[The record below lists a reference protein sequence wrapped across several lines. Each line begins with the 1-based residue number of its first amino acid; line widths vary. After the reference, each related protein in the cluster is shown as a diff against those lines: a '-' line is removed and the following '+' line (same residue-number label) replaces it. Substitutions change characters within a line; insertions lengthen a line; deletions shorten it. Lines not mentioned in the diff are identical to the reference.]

1 MKKMES
7 KIEKQNRRDQ
17 KEEKHVHAV
26 LYFLLGIL
34 LSASITAASI
44 VYVVPKMVVKTERAA
59 VSAVTSE
66 LVEDTVKA
74 SLGSY
79 LATNKITVSD
89 ESMADIAQYIADSVN
104 NSNELTG
111 DELWEV
117 KNLIKVSVQDAQN
130 SLSDNVNVN
139 AENTNANINSS
150 VTNMQEFVVNGDN
163 EISNALK
170 EYIDNIVVPGITTSL
185 QMNTEDI
192 VNVNRTIVQMGNS
205 YSSYMT
211 ENNTNLEEIIK
222 LVEDTQDTVEDYR
235 EQLTEKVS
243 DFRTEY
249 DNYVKATDEQIE
261 YVNEKLGEYV
271 TIAEYESFKENYN
284 EYKKDIENTVEKLQ
298 NSIER
303 LDVQKADKTA
313 LEELAAN
320 VNELKN
326 SYDNFTGE
334 NGDFAAL
341 KDRVTSTETDVAQN
355 GNDIVALQNRITEL
369 ETEIIKMGSTNSDNI
384 QELETRVNATLE
396 ERFSKFYQVGSI
408 YMTFGNEN
416 PADLYGGTWEKV
428 EDTFLMAAG
437 NQYPVGSIGGN
448 NAVTIGA
455 SNIPSLNISG
465 STTAKNGISTSGNG
479 AYNGTITSTGTY
491 QGGTY
496 GTSANGE
503 HSHDFSAGGTALVV
517 DSANNHPQMPY
528 ADGFAVTR
536 NIDSWWCNHNKI
548 NSSIAST
555 GNHNHTIAIP
565 NQTITSS
572 GNVSIGNHTHTINIP
587 ALSVTGTWT
596 NNNVQKIDVTNKY
609 IAVNVWKR
617 VA

>member
-1 MKKMES
+1 MEN

-44 VYVVPKMVVKTERAA
+44 VYVVPKIVVKTERAA

-89 ESMADIAQYIADSVN
+89 ESMADIAQYITDSVN
-104 NSNELTG
+104 NSNQFTE

-117 KNLIKVSVQDAQN
+117 KNLIKVSVQGAN
-130 SLSDNVNVN
+130 ENV
-139 AENTNANINSS
+139 NTNAGTTNNNISNSM
-150 VTNMQEFVVNGDN
+150 TTLQEFVINGDS

-170 EYIDNIVVPGITTSL
+170 EYIDNIIVPGINQSL
-185 QMNTEDI
+185 TMNTEDI
-192 VNVNRTIVQMGNS
+192 VNVNRTIVQMGDS

-211 ENNTNLEEIIK
+211 KNDTNLEEIVK
-222 LVEDTQDTVEDYR
+222 LVEDTQET
-235 EQLTEKVS
+235 TESYKEELAGKIS
-243 DFRTEY
+243 DFHTEY
-249 DNYVKATDEQIE
+249 DNYVKVTDEQIE
-261 YVNEKLGEYV
+261 FVKEKLGEYV
-271 TIAEYESFKENYN
+271 TIADFEKFKENYN
-284 EYKKDIENTVEKLQ
+284 AYKESMEDTIGNLQ
-298 NSIER
+298 DSVER
-303 LDVQKADKTA
+303 LDKQKADKTA
-313 LEELAAN
+313 LEELAVN
-320 VNELKN
+320 VNDLKEF
-326 SYDNFTGE
+326 YDNFVGE

-341 KDRVTSTETDVAQN
+341 KDRVTTTEIGVTSN
-355 GNDIVALQNRITEL
+355 SNNIVALQNRITEL
-369 ETEIIKMGSTNSDNI
+369 ENSITQMGSANSNDI
-384 QELETRVNATLE
+384 RELETRVNATLE
-396 ERFSKFYQVGSI
+396 ERFLKFYQVGSI

-437 NQYPVGSIGGN
+437 NQYPVGSTGGS

-491 QGGTY
+491 YGGTY
-496 GTSANGE
+496 GTSIDGE
-503 HSHDFSAGGTALVV
+503 HWHGFPALLMGYYGGTTFNFLPNGGDANLWRASNYTTVSGT
-517 DSANNHPQMPY
+517 SA
-528 ADGFAVTR
+528 A
-536 NIDSWWCNHNKI
+536 
-548 NSSIAST
+548 
-555 GNHNHTIAIP
+555 GNH
-565 NQTITSS
+565 S
-572 GNVSIGNHTHTINIP
+572 HTINIP
-587 ALSVTGTWT
+587 SQTITSYGNLNIGNHSHTVNIPSLNVTGTYQ
-596 NNNVQKIDVTNKY
+596 NENVQSIDVTNEY
-609 IAVNVWKR
+609 VAVNVWKR

>member
-1 MKKMES
+1 M
-7 KIEKQNRRDQ
+7 R
-17 KEEKHVHAV
+17 KEEKLRRKDACDKRHVHAV

-34 LSASITAASI
+34 LSTCITVVSIA
-44 VYVVPKMVVKTERAA
+44 YVVPKMVSGAERAA

-89 ESMADIAQYIADSVN
+89 ESMADIAQYITDSVN
-104 NSNELTG
+104 NSNQFTE

-117 KNLIKVSVQDAQN
+117 KNLIKVSVQGAN
-130 SLSDNVNVN
+130 ENV
-139 AENTNANINSS
+139 NTNAGTTNNNISNSM
-150 VTNMQEFVVNGDN
+150 TTLQEFVINGDS

-170 EYIDNIVVPGITTSL
+170 EYIDNIIVPGINQSL
-185 QMNTEDI
+185 IMNTEDI

-205 YSSYMT
+205 YSSYMA

-271 TIAEYESFKENYN
+271 TIVEYESFKENFN
-284 EYKKDIENTVEKLQ
+284 GYKKDMEDTVEKLQ

-303 LDVQKADKTA
+303 LDEQKADKTA

-320 VNELKN
+320 VSELKK

-369 ETEIIKMGSTNSDNI
+369 ENEVTQMGNANSNDI
-384 QELETRVNATLE
+384 QELQTRVNATLE
-396 ERFSKFYQVGSI
+396 ERFSKFYQVGSV
-408 YMTFGNEN
+408 YLTFGNEN

-437 NQYPVGSIGGN
+437 NQYPVGSTGGN

-503 HSHDFSAGGTALVV
+503 HTHSFSTGGTALVV
-517 DSANNHPQMPY
+517 DSLISNPGMAYGYGYANATSGAPGTIWFDY
-528 ADGFAVTR
+528 
-536 NIDSWWCNHNKI
+536 HNKN
-548 NSSIAST
+548 NSDIANA
-555 GNHNHTIAIP
+555 GNHSHTINVP
-565 NQTITSS
+565 SQTITSY
-572 GNVSIGNHTHTINIP
+572 GNINIGNHSHTLNIP
-587 ALSVTGTWT
+587 SLSVMGMYK
-596 NNNVQKIDVTNKY
+596 NDNVQSIDVTNKY
-609 IAVNVWKR
+609 VAVNVWKR

>member
-1 MKKMES
+1 
-7 KIEKQNRRDQ
+7 
-17 KEEKHVHAV
+17 
-26 LYFLLGIL
+26 
-34 LSASITAASI
+34 
-44 VYVVPKMVVKTERAA
+44 
-59 VSAVTSE
+59 
-66 LVEDTVKA
+66 
-74 SLGSY
+74 
-79 LATNKITVSD
+79 
-89 ESMADIAQYIADSVN
+89 
-104 NSNELTG
+104 
-111 DELWEV
+111 
-117 KNLIKVSVQDAQN
+117 
-130 SLSDNVNVN
+130 
-139 AENTNANINSS
+139 
-150 VTNMQEFVVNGDN
+150 
-163 EISNALK
+163 
-170 EYIDNIVVPGITTSL
+170 
-185 QMNTEDI
+185 MNTEDI

-205 YSSYMT
+205 YSSYMA

-222 LVEDTQDTVEDYR
+222 LVEDTQNTVEDYR

-298 NSIER
+298 DSIER
-303 LDVQKADKTA
+303 LDDQKADKTA

-355 GNDIVALQNRITEL
+355 GSDIVALQNRITEL
-369 ETEIIKMGSTNSDNI
+369 ENEVTQMGNANSNDI

-437 NQYPVGSIGGN
+437 NQYPVGSTGGN
-448 NAVTIGA
+448 NAVTLGA
-455 SNIPSLNISG
+455 SNIPSLNFSG
-465 STTAKNGISTSGNG
+465 STTAKNGVPTSGNG

-503 HSHDFSAGGTALVV
+503 HTHSFSTGGTALVV
-517 DSANNHPQMPY
+517 DSLISNPGMAYGYGYANATSGAPGTIWFDY
-528 ADGFAVTR
+528 
-536 NIDSWWCNHNKI
+536 HNKNNSDIANAGNHSHTI
-548 NSSIAST
+548 NVPSQTIASY
-555 GNHNHTIAIP
+555 GNLN
-565 NQTITSS
+565 
-572 GNVSIGNHTHTINIP
+572 IGNHSHTVNIP
-587 ALSVTGTWT
+587 SLNVTGTYQ
-596 NNNVQKIDVTNKY
+596 NKNVQSIDVTNEY
-609 IAVNVWKR
+609 VAVNVWKR

>member
-1 MKKMES
+1 MKKMEN

-44 VYVVPKMVVKTERAA
+44 VYVVPKIVVKTERAA

-89 ESMADIAQYIADSVN
+89 ESMADIAQYITDSVN
-104 NSNELTG
+104 NSNQFTE

-117 KNLIKVSVQDAQN
+117 KNLIKVSVQGAN
-130 SLSDNVNVN
+130 ENV
-139 AENTNANINSS
+139 NTNAGTTNNNISNSM
-150 VTNMQEFVVNGDN
+150 TTLQEFVINGDS

-170 EYIDNIVVPGITTSL
+170 EYIDNIIVPGINQSL
-185 QMNTEDI
+185 TMNTEDI
-192 VNVNRTIVQMGNS
+192 VNVNRTIVQMGDS

-211 ENNTNLEEIIK
+211 KNDTNLEEIVK
-222 LVEDTQDTVEDYR
+222 LVEDTQET
-235 EQLTEKVS
+235 TESYKEELAGKIS
-243 DFRTEY
+243 DFHTEY
-249 DNYVKATDEQIE
+249 DNYVKVTDEQIE
-261 YVNEKLGEYV
+261 FVKEKLGEYV
-271 TIAEYESFKENYN
+271 TIADFEKFKENYN
-284 EYKKDIENTVEKLQ
+284 AYKESMEDTIGNLQ
-298 NSIER
+298 DSVER
-303 LDVQKADKTA
+303 LDKQKADKTA
-313 LEELAAN
+313 LEELAVN
-320 VNELKN
+320 VNDLKEF
-326 SYDNFTGE
+326 YDNFVGE

-341 KDRVTSTETDVAQN
+341 KDRVTTTEIGVTSN
-355 GNDIVALQNRITEL
+355 SNNIVALQNRITEL
-369 ETEIIKMGSTNSDNI
+369 ENSITQMGSANSNDI
-384 QELETRVNATLE
+384 RELETRVNATLE
-396 ERFSKFYQVGSI
+396 ERFLKFYQVGSI

-437 NQYPVGSIGGN
+437 NQYPVGSTGGS

-491 QGGTY
+491 YGGTY
-496 GTSANGE
+496 GTSIDGE
-503 HSHDFSAGGTALVV
+503 HWHGFPALLMGYYGGTTFNFLPNGGDANLWRASNYTTVSGT
-517 DSANNHPQMPY
+517 SA
-528 ADGFAVTR
+528 A
-536 NIDSWWCNHNKI
+536 
-548 NSSIAST
+548 
-555 GNHNHTIAIP
+555 GNH
-565 NQTITSS
+565 S
-572 GNVSIGNHTHTINIP
+572 HTINIP
-587 ALSVTGTWT
+587 SQTITSYGNLNIGNHSHTVNIPSLNVTGTYQ
-596 NNNVQKIDVTNKY
+596 NENVQSIDVTNEY
-609 IAVNVWKR
+609 VAVNVWKR

>member
-1 MKKMES
+1 M
-7 KIEKQNRRDQ
+7 R
-17 KEEKHVHAV
+17 KEEKLRRKDACDKRHVHAV

-34 LSASITAASI
+34 LSTCITVVSI
-44 VYVVPKMVVKTERAA
+44 VYVVPKMVSGAERAA

-66 LVEDTVKA
+66 LVEDTIKA

-89 ESMADIAQYIADSVN
+89 ESMADIAQYITDSVN
-104 NSNELTG
+104 NSNQFTE

-117 KNLIKVSVQDAQN
+117 KNLIKVSVQGAN
-130 SLSDNVNVN
+130 ENV
-139 AENTNANINSS
+139 NTNAGTTNNNISNSM
-150 VTNMQEFVVNGDN
+150 TTLQEFVINGDS

-170 EYIDNIVVPGITTSL
+170 EYIDNIIVPGINQSL
-185 QMNTEDI
+185 TMNTEDI

-222 LVEDTQDTVEDYR
+222 LVEDTQNTVENYK
-235 EQLTEKVS
+235 EELAEKIS
-243 DFRTEY
+243 NFRTEY

-284 EYKKDIENTVEKLQ
+284 GYKKDMEDTVGKLQ
-298 NSIER
+298 DSIER
-303 LDVQKADKTA
+303 LDEQKADKTA

-320 VNELKN
+320 VSELKK

-355 GNDIVALQNRITEL
+355 GSDIVALQNRITEL
-369 ETEIIKMGSTNSDNI
+369 ENEVTQMGNANSNDI

-437 NQYPVGSIGGN
+437 NQYPVGSTGGN
-448 NAVTIGA
+448 NAVTLGA
-455 SNIPSLNISG
+455 SNIPNLNFSG
-465 STTAKNGISTSGNG
+465 STTAKNGVSTSGNG

-503 HSHDFSAGGTALVV
+503 HTHSFSTGGTALVV
-517 DSANNHPQMPY
+517 DSLISNPGMAYGYGYANATSGAPGTIWFDY
-528 ADGFAVTR
+528 
-536 NIDSWWCNHNKI
+536 HNKN
-548 NSSIAST
+548 NSDIANA
-555 GNHNHTIAIP
+555 GNHSHTLNIP
-565 NQTITSS
+565 SQTITSYGS
-572 GNVSIGNHTHTINIP
+572 LNVGNHSHTVNIP
-587 ALSVTGTWT
+587 SLNVTGIYQ
-596 NNNVQKIDVTNKY
+596 NDNVQSVDVTNKY
-609 IAVNVWKR
+609 VAVNVWKR

>member
-79 LATNKITVSD
+79 LATNKIAMSD
-89 ESMADIAQYIADSVN
+89 ESIGEIAQYITDSVN

-117 KNLIKVSVQDAQN
+117 KNLIKVSVQGAQN
-130 SLSDNVNVN
+130 SLSDNVNAN

-271 TIAEYESFKENYN
+271 TIVEYESFKENYN
-284 EYKKDIENTVEKLQ
+284 GYKKDMEDTVEKLQ

-303 LDVQKADKTA
+303 LDDQKADKTA

-334 NGDFAAL
+334 NGDFVAL

-355 GNDIVALQNRITEL
+355 GNDIVVLQNRITEL
-369 ETEIIKMGSTNSDNI
+369 ENEVTQMGNANSNDI

-437 NQYPVGSIGGN
+437 NQYPVGSTGGN
-448 NAVTIGA
+448 DTVTLGV
-455 SNIPSLNISG
+455 SNIPSLNFSG

-496 GTSANGE
+496 GTSTDGE
-503 HSHDFSAGGTALVV
+503 HWHGFPALLMGYYGGTTFNFLPNGGDANLWRASNYTTVSGT
-517 DSANNHPQMPY
+517 SA
-528 ADGFAVTR
+528 A
-536 NIDSWWCNHNKI
+536 
-548 NSSIAST
+548 
-555 GNHNHTIAIP
+555 GNHSHTVNIP
-565 NQTITSS
+565 SQTITSYGS
-572 GNVSIGNHTHTINIP
+572 LNIGSHNHTLNIP
-587 ALSVTGTWT
+587 SLSVMGMYE
-596 NNNVQKIDVTNKY
+596 NDNVQSIDVTNKY
-609 IAVNVWKR
+609 VAVNVWKR

>member
-1 MKKMES
+1 MES

-89 ESMADIAQYIADSVN
+89 ESMADIAQYITDSVN
-104 NSNELTG
+104 NSNQFTE

-117 KNLIKVSVQDAQN
+117 KNLIKVSVQGAN
-130 SLSDNVNVN
+130 ENV
-139 AENTNANINSS
+139 NTNAGTTNNNISNSM
-150 VTNMQEFVVNGDN
+150 TTLQEFVINGDS

-170 EYIDNIVVPGITTSL
+170 EYIDNIIVPGINQSL
-185 QMNTEDI
+185 IMNTEDI

-205 YSSYMT
+205 YSSYMA

-271 TIAEYESFKENYN
+271 TIVEYESFKENYN
-284 EYKKDIENTVEKLQ
+284 GYKKDMEDTVEKLQ

-303 LDVQKADKTA
+303 LDEQKADKTA

-320 VNELKN
+320 VSELKK

-369 ETEIIKMGSTNSDNI
+369 ENSITQMGNANSNDM
-384 QELETRVNATLE
+384 QELETRVNSTLE

-437 NQYPVGSIGGN
+437 NQYPVGSTGGN

-496 GTSANGE
+496 GTSVDGE
-503 HSHDFSAGGTALVV
+503 HWHGFPALLMGYYGGTTFNFLPNGGDANLWRASNYTTVSGT
-517 DSANNHPQMPY
+517 SA
-528 ADGFAVTR
+528 A
-536 NIDSWWCNHNKI
+536 
-548 NSSIAST
+548 
-555 GNHNHTIAIP
+555 GNHSHTVNIP
-565 NQTITSS
+565 SQTITSY
-572 GNVSIGNHTHTINIP
+572 GNLNIGNHSHTVNIP
-587 ALSVTGTWT
+587 SLNVTGTYQ
-596 NNNVQKIDVTNKY
+596 NENVQSIDVTNKY
-609 IAVNVWKR
+609 VAVNVWKR

>member
-89 ESMADIAQYIADSVN
+89 ESMADIAQYITDSVN
-104 NSNELTG
+104 NSNQFTE

-117 KNLIKVSVQDAQN
+117 KNLIKVSVQGAN
-130 SLSDNVNVN
+130 ENV
-139 AENTNANINSS
+139 NTNAGTTNNNISNSM
-150 VTNMQEFVVNGDN
+150 TTLQEFVINGDS

-170 EYIDNIVVPGITTSL
+170 EYIDNIIVPGINQSL
-185 QMNTEDI
+185 IMNTEDI

-205 YSSYMT
+205 YSSYMA

-271 TIAEYESFKENYN
+271 TIVEYESFKENYN
-284 EYKKDIENTVEKLQ
+284 GYKKDMEDTVEKLQ

-303 LDVQKADKTA
+303 LDEQKADKTA

-320 VNELKN
+320 VSELKK

-369 ETEIIKMGSTNSDNI
+369 ENSITQMGNANSNDM
-384 QELETRVNATLE
+384 QELETRVNSTLE

-437 NQYPVGSIGGN
+437 NQYPVGSTGGN

-496 GTSANGE
+496 GTSVDGE
-503 HSHDFSAGGTALVV
+503 HWHGFPALLMGYYGGTTFNFLPNGGDANLWRASNYTTVSGT
-517 DSANNHPQMPY
+517 SA
-528 ADGFAVTR
+528 A
-536 NIDSWWCNHNKI
+536 
-548 NSSIAST
+548 
-555 GNHNHTIAIP
+555 GNHSHTVNIP
-565 NQTITSS
+565 SQTITSY
-572 GNVSIGNHTHTINIP
+572 GNLNIGNHSHTVNIP
-587 ALSVTGTWT
+587 SLNVTGTYQ
-596 NNNVQKIDVTNKY
+596 NENVQSIDVTNKY
-609 IAVNVWKR
+609 VAVNVWKR

>member
-1 MKKMES
+1 MES

-89 ESMADIAQYIADSVN
+89 ESMADIAQYITDSVN
-104 NSNELTG
+104 NSNQFTE

-117 KNLIKVSVQDAQN
+117 KNLIKVSVQGAN
-130 SLSDNVNVN
+130 ENV
-139 AENTNANINSS
+139 NTNAGTTNNNISNSM
-150 VTNMQEFVVNGDN
+150 TTLQEFVINGDS

-170 EYIDNIVVPGITTSL
+170 EYIDNIIVPGINQSL
-185 QMNTEDI
+185 IMNTEDI

-205 YSSYMT
+205 YSSYMA

-271 TIAEYESFKENYN
+271 TIVEYESFKENYN
-284 EYKKDIENTVEKLQ
+284 GYKKDMEDTVEKLQ

-303 LDVQKADKTA
+303 LDEQKADKTA

-320 VNELKN
+320 VSELKK

-369 ETEIIKMGSTNSDNI
+369 ENSITQMGNANSNDM
-384 QELETRVNATLE
+384 QELETRVNSTLE

-437 NQYPVGSIGGN
+437 NQYPVGSTGGN

-496 GTSANGE
+496 GTSVDGE
-503 HSHDFSAGGTALVV
+503 HWHGFPALLMGYYGGTTFNFLPNGGDANLWRASNYTTVSGT
-517 DSANNHPQMPY
+517 SA
-528 ADGFAVTR
+528 A
-536 NIDSWWCNHNKI
+536 
-548 NSSIAST
+548 
-555 GNHNHTIAIP
+555 GNHSHTVNIP
-565 NQTITSS
+565 SQTITSY
-572 GNVSIGNHTHTINIP
+572 GNLNIGNHSHTVNIP
-587 ALSVTGTWT
+587 SLNVTGTYQ
-596 NNNVQKIDVTNKY
+596 NENVQSIDVTNEY
-609 IAVNVWKR
+609 VAVNVWKR